1 MIYLT
6 LPEETYPSLFKDAAM
21 ASVLADGK
29 ILADAIPLFTPD
41 EINLNYESRKDSL
54 GFDLLDFLKEH
65 FTFGSAHSPDFVTN
79 KSHSIEEHID
89 TLWPFLTRD
98 ADLHIAGSSLI
109 SLPYKYVVPGGRFN
123 EIYYWDSYFTMLGL
137 RVAGKYDLIESMID
151 NFAYLITEIGFIP
164 NGNRSYFLSRSQP
177 PFFAMMVALLV
188 EIKGNDVY
196 AKYLNVLQKEYDF
209 WMNGSLETSGENTAK
224 NHVVQV
230 GENQYL
236 NRYWDQLTTPRSEM
250 YRDDVHLA
258 SHSEREKEALYSDLR
273 GACESGWDFSS
284 RWCERP
290 LELDSIKTSSI
301 LPVDLNCLLY
311 NLELTLSKAYANG
324 GQQKMSLSFEEK
336 ADARKALIQKYFWN
350 EKEGYYID
358 YQYIKGSNTNAIT
371 AAGIFPLALGISND
385 VQDKRCLSYLK
396 EHLLKDGG
404 ILTTTIESGQQWDAP
419 NGWAPL
425 QWMAFRAALN
435 YGDVVLASEISSR
448 WTKLIEST
456 FRNTGKLMEKYNVV
470 NTNLESG
477 GGEYPVQDGF
487 GWTNGVYMAMAD
499 WMKRQ

>member
-29 ILADAIPLFTPD
+29 ILADAIPLFVPD
-41 EINLNYESRKDSL
+41 EINLNYESRKDLL
-54 GFDLLDFLKEH
+54 GFNLLDFLKEH
-65 FTFGSAHSPDFVTN
+65 FTFGGVSSSDFVTN

-98 ADLHIAGSSLI
+98 ADVHIAGSSLI

-151 NFAYLITEIGFIP
+151 NFAYLISEIGFIP

-209 WMNGSLETSGENTAK
+209 WMDGRNKISDINTVK
-224 NHVVQV
+224 NHVVRV

-236 NRYWDQLTTPRSEM
+236 NRYWDQLATPRSEM

-258 SHSEREKEALYSDLR
+258 SHSHREQEALYSDLR

-301 LPVDLNCLLY
+301 LPVDLNCLMY
-311 NLELTLSKAYANG
+311 NLEVTLSKAYAYV
-324 GQQKMSLSFEEK
+324 GQQKQSFSFEEM
-336 ADARKALIQKYFWN
+336 AEIRKALIQKYFWN
-350 EKEGYYID
+350 EEDGYYFD
-358 YQYIKGSNTNAIT
+358 YQFKDKVNTGSIT
-371 AAGIFPLALGISND
+371 AAGIFPLAFGIADDANGK
-385 VQDKRCLSYLK
+385 QCLRYLR
-396 EHLLKDGG
+396 EHLLAEGG

-435 YGDVVLASEISSR
+435 YGDDTLASEISDR
-448 WTKLIEST
+448 WTKLLEST
-456 FRNTGKLMEKYNVV
+456 FQNTGKLMEKYNVV

-477 GGEYPVQDGF
+477 GGEYSVQDGF
-487 GWTNGVYMAMAD
+487 GWTNGVYMAMVD
-499 WMKRQ
+499 WMKGQ

>member
-41 EINLNYESRKDSL
+41 EINLNYESRRDSL

-65 FTFGSAHSPDFVTN
+65 FTFGGGHSSDFVTN
-79 KSHSIEEHID
+79 KFHSIEEHID

-98 ADLHIAGSSLI
+98 ADVHIEGSSLI

-151 NFAYLITEIGFIP
+151 NFAYLISEIGFIP

-188 EIKGNDVY
+188 EIKGKDVY

-209 WMNGSLETSGENTAK
+209 WMEGNEETSEINTAK

-230 GENQYL
+230 GENQFL
-236 NRYWDQLTTPRSEM
+236 NRYWDQLATPRSEM
-250 YRDDVHLA
+250 YLDDVHLA
-258 SHSEREKEALYSDLR
+258 SQSQREKETLYSDLR

-284 RWCERP
+284 RWCEQP
-290 LELDSIKTSSI
+290 LELDSIKTSTI
-301 LPVDLNCLLY
+301 LPVDLNCLMY
-311 NLELTLSKAYANG
+311 NLELTLSKAFAHNNQHELSAN
-324 GQQKMSLSFEEK
+324 FEGK
-336 ADARKALIQKYFWN
+336 AKARKALIQKYFWN
-350 EKEGYYID
+350 EEKGYYFDHQFTENI
-358 YQYIKGSNTNAIT
+358 NTNSIT
-371 AAGIFPLALGISND
+371 AAGIFPLAFGLAEDKQG
-385 VQDKRCLSYLK
+385 KRCLRYLK
-396 EHLLKDGG
+396 EHLLAEGG

-435 YGDVVLASEISSR
+435 YGDDVLASEISMR

-456 FRNTGKLMEKYNVV
+456 FQNTGKLMEKYNVV

-487 GWTNGVYMAMAD
+487 GWTNGVYMAMVD